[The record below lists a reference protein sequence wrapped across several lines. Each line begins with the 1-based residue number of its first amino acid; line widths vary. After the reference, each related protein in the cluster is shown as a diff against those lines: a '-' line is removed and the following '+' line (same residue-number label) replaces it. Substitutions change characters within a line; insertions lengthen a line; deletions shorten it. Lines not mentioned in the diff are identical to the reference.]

1 MTEGPT
7 RDRITVNDIL
17 RYWDYKAMGFY
28 LKSKVRVSFKKC
40 SQQSPADFARFIGIG
55 KPI

>member
-1 MTEGPT
+1 MMEGPT
-7 RDRITVNDIL
+7 RDRIIVNDIL
-17 RYWDYKAMGFY
+17 RYWDYKAVGVY

-40 SQQSPADFARFIGIG
+40 SQQSPANLARFIGIG